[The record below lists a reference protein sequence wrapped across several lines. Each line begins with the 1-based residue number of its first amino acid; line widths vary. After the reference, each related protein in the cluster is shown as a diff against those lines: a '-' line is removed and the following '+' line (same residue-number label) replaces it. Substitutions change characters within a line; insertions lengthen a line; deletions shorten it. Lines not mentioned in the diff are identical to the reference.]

1 VSAEL
6 MRAAVCTAWGGPE
19 ALVVDEVEVPSPGS
33 GDVRVAVGVAAVNFP
48 DVLVLA
54 GTYQIKV
61 PPPFVLGSEFAGVVS
76 AVGDG
81 VTRLEVGDKVF
92 GSCLV
97 GAFAE
102 QVVVP
107 AAGLSAV
114 PDGVPPD
121 VAAAFG
127 VAHRTAYHSLRSVAR
142 LAGGEELVVLG
153 AGGGVGL
160 AAVQLGALMGATVTA
175 VASTAEKLAAAR
187 SCGATRLIE
196 HRGADLRQALK
207 EQLPGGSDVVLD
219 PVGGALSEPALRSLR
234 RDGRFVV
241 VGFAS
246 GEIPKIPLNLV
257 LLKGIEIVG
266 FEFRG
271 WAVAKSEEM
280 ARNDAELMAML
291 AEGKVVPYVSARFAF
306 DDVAESVRHVAEG
319 KAIGKVLLDV
329 QPIDSQ
335 PMA

>member
-1 VSAEL
+1 
-6 MRAAVCTAWGGPE
+6 MRAAVCTTYGGPE
-19 ALVVDEVEVPSPGS
+19 ALSIDDVEVPSPGP
-33 GDVRVAVGVAAVNFP
+33 GEARVAVDVAAVNFP

-54 GTYQIKV
+54 GEYQIKV

-76 AVGDG
+76 AVGDE
-81 VTRLEVGDKVF
+81 VTALAVGDEVF

-97 GAFAE
+97 GAFAQ

-107 AAGLSAV
+107 AGGLTKVPAGVST
-114 PDGVPPD
+114 D
-121 VAAAFG
+121 VAAGFG

-142 LAGGEELVVLG
+142 LAAGEELVVLG

-175 VASTAEKLAAAR
+175 IASTADKLAAAE

-207 EQLPGGSDVVLD
+207 EQLPGGADVVID

-271 WAVAKSEEM
+271 WAVAKPDEM
-280 ARNDAELMAML
+280 ARNDGELMAML
-291 AEGKVVPYVSARFAF
+291 AEGRVAPYVGARFAF
-306 DDVAESVRHVAEG
+306 DEVAESVRHVAEG

-329 QPIDSQ
+329 RLS
-335 PMA
+335 